1 MKYYIFLLLSIFLVG
16 CNHQSPDKKMK
27 IYHGTPKLDGIIS
40 IDGEPLSGAPIFLL
54 TSCNDQQAIV
64 NRTGYFNFPNN
75 CMELI
80 PQVNNNELG
89 FLYRVIIP
97 FNGEHLTWA
106 VSGLG
111 YGIENITALI
121 NLTTKTVVY
130 RLDDGINP
138 VYEKVGELT
147 PLLAN

>member
-1 MKYYIFLLLSIFLVG
+1 MKYYLLLLSIFLAG
-16 CNHQSPDKKMK
+16 CNHQSADKKMH
-27 IYHGTPKLDGIIS
+27 IYYGTPKLDGIIS
-40 IDGEPLSGAPIFLL
+40 VDEEPFIGAPVFLL

-64 NRTGYFNFPNN
+64 DSSGYFDFSNN

-80 PQVNNNELG
+80 PQVNYNELG

-97 FNGEHLTWA
+97 FNGDNLTWA

-111 YGIENITALI
+111 YGIKNITALI

-130 RLDDGINP
+130 RIDDGVNP

-147 PLLAN
+147 PLLTN